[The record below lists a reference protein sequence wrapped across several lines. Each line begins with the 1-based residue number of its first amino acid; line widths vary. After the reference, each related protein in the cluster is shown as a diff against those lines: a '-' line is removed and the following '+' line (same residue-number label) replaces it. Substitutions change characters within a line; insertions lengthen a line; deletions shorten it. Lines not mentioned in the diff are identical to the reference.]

1 MGAHERV
8 PRRVVTRPLVGCA
21 SSAVSQLSV
30 HVSVRSQDHDT
41 TVQGCRA
48 MSYIAMQMTCPLGEA
63 DELYK
68 MRSKV
73 GNVRY
78 PLWFAAVG
86 PRSDRAVVA
95 GSGITST

>member
-21 SSAVSQLSV
+21 SSAVSQISV

-73 GNVRY
+73 RIY
-78 PLWFAAVG
+78 PARDG
-86 PRSDRAVVA
+86 CRDRST
-95 GSGITST
+95 GGLCQIT